1 MPMIFD
7 TNTIKSQLNE
17 ANRDYMGRK
26 TWENLYGSIDLAKQ
40 AQTSQLESDY
50 ASAISSAY
58 ASAYRN
64 EADVLASNLGTG
76 YKLDMISDIDKSLQ
90 EAYDSYRNNYL
101 QGVSEIESNASEA
114 TANVTSALEQ
124 QTEYTKQF
132 ASKPYEYLQWLF
144 DKYSEAEDKDNIFV
158 NDKLWSRY
166 TTVDPETNERQ
177 LKSWEDIANVGAS
190 EEYVDN
196 LGMTQKEWSGMFDD
210 QGNLTVKG
218 AEFYDQMLNDFAN
231 RDPSLSFGNWLY
243 NTDEEL
249 YNWAKSY
256 DPYNYTEARTN
267 LGSFQTMV
275 GLTSKDQEYS
285 FIERFG
291 GLTENE
297 MNNMYSEFTADI
309 NKLDKAKKGDDKA
322 VIKSISNMTSQ
333 IEQLTERLGIKDDIE
348 KQMNMTFSDLS
359 ERLAN
364 NVNKAKSKG
373 EIWSNSITA
382 GLSGAI
388 MGGGMGASA
397 AKVGTKL
404 AANAAAKG
412 ALSAPLAGA
421 TAASSTIPVVGWI
434 AAAIVAAASATYS
447 GISKANEIK
456 QTNKEL
462 KQKAKDEYTTLVA
475 NLVAYSRQKRRSA
488 QQSFNI

>member
-7 TNTIKSQLNE
+7 TNTIKSQLSE

-50 ASAISSAY
+50 ASAMSSAY
-58 ASAYRN
+58 ASAYQN

-101 QGVSEIESNASEA
+101 QGISEIETNASEA
-114 TANVTSALEQ
+114 ATGITNALTQ
-124 QTEYTKQF
+124 KADYTKQF
-132 ASKPYEYLQWLF
+132 ASKPYEYLQWLY
-144 DKYSEAEDKDNIFV
+144 DKYSEVEDKDNIFV

-166 TTVDPETNERQ
+166 TTIDPETKERQ
-177 LKSWEDIANVGAS
+177 LKSWEDIANIGAF

-196 LGMTQKEWSGMFDD
+196 FGVTQKEWSGMFDD

-256 DPYNYTEARTN
+256 DPYNYTEAGTN

-275 GLTSKDQEYS
+275 GLTSTDQQYS

-333 IEQLTERLGIKDDIE
+333 IEQLTKRLGIKDDIE
-348 KQMNMTFSDLS
+348 KQMNMKFSDLS

-373 EIWSNSITA
+373 EIWTDAITA
-382 GLSGAI
+382 GLGGAI
-388 MGGGMGASA
+388 MGGGLGAGTVKAAANVSSKMA
-397 AKVGTKL
+397 AKAALNTSLTTASSSIPVAGWIATAVIA
-404 AANAAAKG
+404 AANAV
-412 ALSAPLAGA
+412 
-421 TAASSTIPVVGWI
+421 ASGV
-434 AAAIVAAASATYS
+434 
-447 GISKANEIK
+447 SKASEIK
-456 QTNKEL
+456 QANKEL
-462 KQKAKDEYTTLVA
+462 KQKAKDEYTALVA

>member
-7 TNTIKSQLNE
+7 TNTIKLQLSE

-50 ASAISSAY
+50 ASAMSSAY
-58 ASAYRN
+58 ASAYQN

-101 QGVSEIESNASEA
+101 QGISEIEINASEA
-114 TANVTSALEQ
+114 ATGITNALTQ
-124 QTEYTKQF
+124 KADYTKQF
-132 ASKPYEYLQWLF
+132 ASKPYEYLQWLY
-144 DKYSEAEDKDNIFV
+144 DKYSEVEDKDNIFV

-166 TTVDPETNERQ
+166 TTIDPETKERQ
-177 LKSWEDIANVGAS
+177 LKSWEDIANIGAF

-196 LGMTQKEWSGMFDD
+196 FGVTQKEWSGMFDD

-256 DPYNYTEARTN
+256 DPYNYTEAGTN

-275 GLTSKDQEYS
+275 GLTSTDQQYS

-309 NKLDKAKKGDDKA
+309 DKLDKAKKGDDKA
-322 VIKSISNMTSQ
+322 VIKSISDMTSQ
-333 IEQLTERLGIKDDIE
+333 IERLTERLGIKDDIE
-348 KQMNMTFSDLS
+348 KQMNMKFSDLS

-373 EIWSNSITA
+373 EIWTDAITA
-382 GLSGAI
+382 GLGGAI
-388 MGGGMGASA
+388 MGGGLGAGTVKAAANVGSKMA
-397 AKVGTKL
+397 AKAALNTSLTTASSSIPVAGWIATAVIA
-404 AANAAAKG
+404 AANAV
-412 ALSAPLAGA
+412 
-421 TAASSTIPVVGWI
+421 ASGV
-434 AAAIVAAASATYS
+434 
-447 GISKANEIK
+447 SKASEIK
-456 QTNKEL
+456 QANKEL
-462 KQKAKDEYTTLVA
+462 KQKAKDEYTALVA

-488 QQSFNI
+488 QQTFNI

>member
-7 TNTIKSQLNE
+7 TNTIKSQLSE
-17 ANRDYMGRK
+17 ANRDYIGRK

-50 ASAISSAY
+50 ASAMSSAY
-58 ASAYRN
+58 ASAYQN

-101 QGVSEIESNASEA
+101 QGVSEIETNASEA
-114 TANVTSALEQ
+114 ATGITNALTQ
-124 QTEYTKQF
+124 QADYTKQF
-132 ASKPYEYLQWLF
+132 ASKPYEYLQWLY
-144 DKYSEAEDKDNIFV
+144 DKYSEVENKDNIFV

-177 LKSWEDIANVGAS
+177 LKSWEDIANVGAF

-196 LGMTQKEWSGMFDD
+196 FGMTQKEWSGMFDD

-243 NTDEEL
+243 NNDEEL

-256 DPYNYTEARTN
+256 DPYNYTEAGTN

-275 GLTSKDQEYS
+275 GLTSTDQQYS

-297 MNNMYSEFTADI
+297 MNNMYSEFTTDI
-309 NKLDKAKKGDDKA
+309 DKLDKAKKGDDKA
-322 VIKSISNMTSQ
+322 VIKSINDMTSQ
-333 IEQLTERLGIKDDIE
+333 IEQLTTRLGIKNDIE

-373 EIWSNSITA
+373 EIWTDAITA
-382 GLSGAI
+382 GL
-388 MGGGMGASA
+388 GGMITGAGLGA
-397 AKVGTKL
+397 GTVKA
-404 AANAAAKG
+404 AANVGSKMAADA
-412 ALSAPLAGA
+412 ALNTSL
-421 TAASSTIPVVGWI
+421 TAASSSIPVVGWI
-434 AAAIVAAASATYS
+434 ATAVIAAANAVAS
-447 GISKANEIK
+447 GVSKASEIK
-456 QTNKEL
+456 TSNKEL
-462 KQKAKDEYTTLVA
+462 KQKAKDEYTALVA
-475 NLVAYSRQKRRSA
+475 NLVAYSRQTRRSA
-488 QQSFNI
+488 QQTFNI

>member
-7 TNTIKSQLNE
+7 TNTIKSQLSE

-26 TWENLYGSIDLAKQ
+26 TWEGLYGSIDLARQ
-40 AQTSQLESDY
+40 AQVSKLQSDY
-50 ASAISSAY
+50 ASAVSSAY
-58 ASAYRN
+58 ASAYQN
-64 EADVLASNLGTG
+64 EADVLSSNLGTG

-90 EAYDSYRNNYL
+90 EAYDSYRSNYL
-101 QGVSEIESNASEA
+101 QGVSNIESNASEA

-124 QTEYTKQF
+124 QADYTKQF
-132 ASKPYEYLQWLF
+132 ANKPYEYLQWLY
-144 DKYSEAEDKDNIFV
+144 DKYSEVEDKDNIFV

-166 TTVDPETNERQ
+166 TAIDPETKERQ
-177 LKSWEDIANVGAS
+177 LKSWEDIANMGAF

-196 LGMTQKEWSGMFDD
+196 LGVTQKEWSGMFDD

-249 YNWAKSY
+249 YDWAKSY
-256 DPYNYTEARTN
+256 NPYNYTEAGTN

-275 GLTSKDQEYS
+275 GLTSTDQQYS

-297 MNNMYSEFTADI
+297 MNDMYSEFTADI

-322 VIKSISNMTSQ
+322 VIKSISDMTSQ
-333 IEQLTERLGIKDDIE
+333 IEQLTKRLGIKDDIE
-348 KQMNMTFSDLS
+348 DQMGMTFSALS
-359 ERLAN
+359 NRMAD
-364 NVNKAKSKG
+364 NVNQAKSKG
-373 EIWSNSITA
+373 EIWTDSITA
-382 GLSGAI
+382 ALSGAI

-397 AKVGTKL
+397 AKAGTKI
-404 AANAAAKG
+404 AAK
-412 ALSAPLAGA
+412 AAMKSMLNAPLTGA

-434 AAAIVAAASATYS
+434 ATAIIAAANATYS
-447 GISKANEIK
+447 GVSKANEIK
-456 QTNKEL
+456 QANAEL
-462 KQKAKDEYTTLVA
+462 KQKAKDDYIALVA
-475 NLVAYSRQKRRSA
+475 NLVAYSRQKRRST
-488 QQSFNI
+488 QQTFNI

>member
-7 TNTIKSQLNE
+7 TNTIKSQLSE

-50 ASAISSAY
+50 ASAMSSAY
-58 ASAYRN
+58 ASAYQN

-101 QGVSEIESNASEA
+101 QGISEIETNASEA
-114 TANVTSALEQ
+114 ATGITNALTQ
-124 QTEYTKQF
+124 KADYTKQF
-132 ASKPYEYLQWLF
+132 ASKPYEYLQWLY
-144 DKYSEAEDKDNIFV
+144 DKYSEVEDKDNIFV

-166 TTVDPETNERQ
+166 TTIDPETKERQ
-177 LKSWEDIANVGAS
+177 LKSWEDIANIGAF

-196 LGMTQKEWSGMFDD
+196 FGVTQKEWSGMFDD

-256 DPYNYTEARTN
+256 DPYNYTEAGTN

-275 GLTSKDQEYS
+275 GLTSTDQQYS

-333 IEQLTERLGIKDDIE
+333 IEQLTKRLGIKDDIE
-348 KQMNMTFSDLS
+348 KQMNMKFSDLS

-373 EIWSNSITA
+373 EIWTDAITA
-382 GLSGAI
+382 GLGGAI
-388 MGGGMGASA
+388 MGGGLGAGTVKAAANVGSKMA
-397 AKVGTKL
+397 AKAALNTSLTTASSSIPVAGWIATAVIA
-404 AANAAAKG
+404 AANAV
-412 ALSAPLAGA
+412 
-421 TAASSTIPVVGWI
+421 ASGV
-434 AAAIVAAASATYS
+434 
-447 GISKANEIK
+447 SKASEIK
-456 QTNKEL
+456 QANKEL
-462 KQKAKDEYTTLVA
+462 KQKAKDEYTALVA